1 MVKVIDNA
9 LGDPLFQS
17 IKNIVLNNKYL
28 AWYNTFDID
37 ESLKKNRNDSY
48 YVKDDNSHFTNQLVH
63 LLYQG
68 EFEAGNYGN
77 QFGEI
82 GDNSPHT
89 KYIHKIMMPV
99 LRDHNVLGNIERS
112 KFNLLFPHPKIQDNT
127 KYNIPHY
134 DLDKPHYSI
143 LLYLND
149 SDGETIFFKE
159 KRKNEIKD
167 KLTELTRVKPKENR
181 MVISEGNYHTST
193 NPINSRFRSVL
204 NIVVR
209 KD

>member
-28 AWYNTFDID
+28 AWFNILDID
-37 ESLKKNRNDSY
+37 LKEDKQNSYFEKNE
-48 YVKDDNSHFTNQLVH
+48 NSHFTNQLVH

-77 QFGEI
+77 QFGEL
-82 GDNSPHT
+82 GDNSMHT
-89 KYIHKIMMPV
+89 KFVHKIMAPV

-143 LLYLND
+143 LLYLNN
-149 SDGETIFFKE
+149 SDGDTIFFKE
-159 KRKNEIKD
+159 KTKSEIKD

-181 MVISEGNYHTST
+181 MVISEGNYHAST